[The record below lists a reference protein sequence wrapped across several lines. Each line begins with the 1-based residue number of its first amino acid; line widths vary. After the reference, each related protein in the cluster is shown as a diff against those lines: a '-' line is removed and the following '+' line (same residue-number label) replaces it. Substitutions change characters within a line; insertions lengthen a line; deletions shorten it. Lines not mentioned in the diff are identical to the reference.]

1 MKKIYEKKLLNNKIK
16 KWHFFLNI
24 MNICYQSIIDKYQR
38 KLKNICNW
46 KYLYEI
52 KYMRT
57 IISNFKR

>member
-24 MNICYQSIIDKYQR
+24 MNICYQSIIGKYKR

-46 KYLYEI
+46 KYLYV
-52 KYMRT
+52 YM
-57 IISNFKR
+57 K